1 MKAFQRQIIKVARC
15 DVLDFSCKTMD
26 ETCIDLQRRLRK
38 QEHQLDRCIDNHW
51 DTEIVGESI
60 LQIRRSLQAIADL
73 TN

>member
-26 ETCIDLQRRLRK
+26 ETRIDLQRRLRK
-38 QEHQLDRCIDNHW
+38 QERQLDRCIDNHW

-60 LQIRRSLQAIADL
+60 LRIRRSLQAITDL
-73 TN
+73 SD